1 MRNHRRFTTS
11 FLAAV
16 ALVASAACTKADDR
30 LTKAVQD
37 RLASDQ
43 IVHGYHFDVKTE
55 QRVVSLSGT
64 VETSV
69 AKDQA
74 LTLAKTTP
82 GVLEVRDHV
91 AIRDNAGT
99 ASWLKKS
106 NGTIGTAGHR

>member
-1 MRNHRRFTTS
+1 MRNHARLTTTL
-11 FLAAV
+11 LAAV
-16 ALVASAACTKADDR
+16 VLVASAACTKTDDR

-37 RLASDQ
+37 RLASNQ
-43 IVHGYHFDVKTE
+43 IVRGYHIDVTTD
-55 QRVVSLSGT
+55 QRVVSLAGT

-69 AKDQA
+69 AKDEA

-91 AIRDNAGT
+91 AVRDNAGT

-106 NGTIGTAGHR
+106 NGAIGTAGHR